1 MEKYILKSLLWNLF
15 ISCPIFGPL
24 CTAVCMPE
32 ASQIL
37 TSSIKGPPRYNL
49 TFQQFPFYPP
59 PPLLKS
65 FNLLLSLHF
74 MLVSPICCTGIYC
87 RNLQA
92 SLKVL
97 FCTEV
102 WIYKAPVSNIAPST
116 QPLSWMFLYFCISV
130 FLYLGSFVFLYGSAI
145 LQFALVLRAS
155 TQPSCPGPISLHDP
169 PAPLTETSLFSS
181 KFKLLSDFLS
191 F

>member
-74 MLVSPICCTGIYC
+74 MLVSTICCTDIYC
-87 RNLQA
+87 RNLKA

-102 WIYKAPVSNIAPST
+102 WIYKAPVSTIAP
-116 QPLSWMFLYFCISV
+116 PNLCPGCFCT
-130 FLYLGSFVFLYGSAI
+130 FVFLYFYI
-145 LQFALVLRAS
+145 LEVLS
-155 TQPSCPGPISLHDP
+155 FYIVVQYCSLH
-169 PAPLTETSLFSS
+169 
-181 KFKLLSDFLS
+181 
-191 F
+191 